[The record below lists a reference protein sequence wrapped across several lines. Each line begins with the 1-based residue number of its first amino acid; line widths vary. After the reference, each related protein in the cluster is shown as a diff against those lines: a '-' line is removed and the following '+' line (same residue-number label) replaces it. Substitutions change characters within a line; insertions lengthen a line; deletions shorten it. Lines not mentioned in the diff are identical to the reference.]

1 MKDIVYRLRDVGRGK
16 GKSTG
21 HLQDNEYHMTW
32 RAIIKESF
40 LFCQDE
46 FYSLS
51 NVEKVASSPFL
62 TITVINVLITGEDHN
77 SNSLINKYHII
88 YKNK

>member
-1 MKDIVYRLRDVGRGK
+1 MQIERCWKREEEY
-16 GKSTG
+16 TG

-62 TITVINVLITGEDHN
+62 TIIVINVLLGKITT
-77 SNSLINKYHII
+77 LTV
-88 YKNK
+88 

>member
-1 MKDIVYRLRDVGRGK
+1 MKDIVCRLRDVGRGK

-21 HLQDNEYHMTW
+21 HLQDDEYHMTW

-51 NVEKVASSPFL
+51 NVK
-62 TITVINVLITGEDHN
+62 
-77 SNSLINKYHII
+77 
-88 YKNK
+88 

>member
-32 RAIIKESF
+32 RAITSVSRNH
-40 LFCQDE
+40 
-46 FYSLS
+46 FYFVKM
-51 NVEKVASSPFL
+51 NF
-62 TITVINVLITGEDHN
+62 TV
-77 SNSLINKYHII
+77 YQM
-88 YKNK
+88 

>member
-1 MKDIVYRLRDVGRGK
+1 MKDIVYRLRDVGRGR

-51 NVEKVASSPFL
+51 NVEKVASPPFL
-62 TITVINVLITGEDHN
+62 TITVINVFTGEGHN

>member
-1 MKDIVYRLRDVGRGK
+1 MQIERCWKREGEI
-16 GKSTG
+16 TG
-21 HLQDNEYHMTW
+21 HLQDNTYHMTW

-51 NVEKVASSPFL
+51 NVE
-62 TITVINVLITGEDHN
+62 
-77 SNSLINKYHII
+77 
-88 YKNK
+88 

>member
-1 MKDIVYRLRDVGRGK
+1 MKDIVCRLRDVGRGK

-51 NVEKVASSPFL
+51 NVEKVASPPISY
-62 TITVINVLITGEDHN
+62 NNSYKCITGEDHN

-88 YKNK
+88 LQK

>member
-1 MKDIVYRLRDVGRGK
+1 MKDIVYRLRDVGRGQ

-62 TITVINVLITGEDHN
+62 TITVINVFTGEGHN

>member
-40 LFCQDE
+40 LFCQ
-46 FYSLS
+46 
-51 NVEKVASSPFL
+51 EKVASSPFL
-62 TITVINVLITGEDHN
+62 TITVINVLLGKVTT
-77 SNSLINKYHII
+77 LTV
-88 YKNK
+88 

>member
-1 MKDIVYRLRDVGRGK
+1 MLEEGR

-62 TITVINVLITGEDHN
+62 TITVINVFTGEGHN

>member
-1 MKDIVYRLRDVGRGK
+1 MKDIVYRLRDVGRGRRNILA
-16 GKSTG
+16 TYRTM
-21 HLQDNEYHMTW
+21 NIMTW

-62 TITVINVLITGEDHN
+62 TITVINVFTGEGHN